1 MALQRRGM
9 ALLNQQCW
17 LWGQDIKRAEGNLLL
32 LHGFERLRAPAGQS
46 GSSQYTLRVGRG
58 EDELEEPLHVRLWGF
73 GMYFGRERGIFL
85 NRFHFLPRAAE
96 LADLWQG
103 REMTQLRRARDLA
116 LLPAALR
123 WVASYEG
130 WVRDGFGA
138 GYRRAC
144 LRDWE
149 AAVGDPATIASA
161 WQELASD
168 AEAALADG
176 AFGSPPARRASSGS
190 DCDLAG

>member
-46 GSSQYTLRVGRG
+46 GSSQYTLRVGVAG
-58 EDELEEPLHVRLWGF
+58 ENGLEEPLQVRLWGF
-73 GMYFGRERGIFL
+73 GVYFGRERGIFV
-85 NRFHFLPRAAE
+85 NRFEFMPRAAE

-116 LLPAALR
+116 LLPPALR
-123 WVASYEG
+123 WIASYEA
-130 WVRDGFGA
+130 WARDDFGVA
-138 GYRRAC
+138 YRRAC

-149 AAVGDPATIASA
+149 AAVGDPGSITVA
-161 WQELASD
+161 WRELASD
-168 AEAALADG
+168 VEAALAD
-176 AFGSPPARRASSGS
+176 
-190 DCDLAG
+190 